1 MKEMEPGLL
10 AAMKNEGIAGALAE
24 LEPDIGRIL
33 DDTEPERLLN
43 DLAEEFAALF
53 IVPGGIPPYESVRLH
68 GMLNQKPS
76 WEVEEFYRRCGLVIK
91 DECRM
96 LPDHLG
102 MELEFMGYLVEKE
115 AEARKRDDKKQAEKW
130 SGFQAEFFQG
140 HIRPWS
146 FDFLRDLHRLAFH
159 PFYRGIADLTMR
171 FLESEQEHLG
181 LPNEG
186 DGNRLQQEIINRVV

>member
-1 MKEMEPGLL
+1 
-10 AAMKNEGIAGALAE
+10 MKNEGIAGALAE

-140 HIRPWS
+140 HIRPWA
-146 FDFLRDLHRLAFH
+146 FDFLRDLQRLAFH